1 MTAHRDSTSRPIP
14 TIATVCVD
22 YASLVKSTERPG
34 GAKPPQAQDSQF
46 RIFVESVRDYAL
58 VMLDPDGYVVSWNS
72 GAAAIKGYTS
82 AEIIGKHFAR
92 FYPQEAIDNGLPER
106 ELVIARESGRFED
119 EGWRVRKDGRRF
131 WANVIMTALR
141 ESTGELIGFAKVTRD
156 LTERRKTEEQLRLN
170 EARFRTLVQGV
181 RDYAIFMLNPD
192 GTVATW
198 NEGAQRIKGY
208 TAAEII
214 GSHFS
219 RFYPRE
225 ALERRFPEHELATA
239 TTEGRFEDEGWRVR
253 KDGSLF
259 WANVVITALRDESGR
274 LVGFSK
280 ITRDLTERRRH
291 ENILRASEER
301 FRLLV
306 EGVID
311 YAIIMIDREG
321 FITSWNA
328 GAAHLNG
335 FAPAEIV
342 GRHFSRLYPHEEIQA
357 NKPWQDL
364 IEAGKRG
371 RTVSEG
377 WRVRR
382 DGTRYW
388 SNNVIAALRETDD
401 ATRSYYMV
409 TQDLTQ
415 RRHAESLAEA
425 AHRTNEFIAMLAHE
439 LRNPLAPIRN
449 AVALMGRKG
458 LGDPVLE
465 SMRQTIDRQS
475 VQLTRIVDELL
486 DVNRVARGRFSVER
500 VPIDLHDVLARA
512 IEASRPLL
520 DRHGHE
526 FQMNVSQAPLPV
538 KGDAMRLM
546 QVFVNLL
553 NNAAKY
559 TPAGGRIRLDAE
571 LGDGEIIVRVHD
583 NGRGIPSEALE
594 RVFELFMQVSPEP
607 RGEQGGLGVGL
618 ALVRRIVELHGG
630 RVVARSEG
638 EGMGSTFSVFLP
650 LETQEVERP
659 RKVSAP
665 ASVARPLRV
674 LVVDDNRDAADSLK
688 VLLES
693 ANQDVRVAYDGSSAV
708 DLMQDFQPELVLLD
722 IGMPHMDG
730 YEAAR
735 LMRAMELETRPT
747 LVALTGWGQA
757 SDKQSA
763 TAAGFDQHFT
773 KPVNPDDL
781 FGFIASL
788 TRV

>member
-1 MTAHRDSTSRPIP
+1 M
-14 TIATVCVD
+14 
-22 YASLVKSTERPG
+22 KSTERPG
-34 GAKPPQAQDSQF
+34 AAKPPQAQDAQF

-72 GAAAIKGYTS
+72 GAASIEGYTA
-82 AEIIGKHFAR
+82 AEIIGKHFTR
-92 FYPQEAIDNGLPER
+92 FYPQDAIDSGLPER
-106 ELVIARESGRFED
+106 ELVTARESGRFED

-131 WANVIMTALR
+131 WAIVIITALR
-141 ESTGELIGFAKVTRD
+141 ESTGELIGYAKVMRD

-225 ALERRFPEHELATA
+225 ALDRRFPEHELATA

-253 KDGSLF
+253 KDGTLF

-335 FAPAEIV
+335 FTPAEIV

-364 IEAGKRG
+364 IEAAKRG

-512 IEASRPLL
+512 IESSRPLME
-520 DRHGHE
+520 RHRHE
-526 FQMNVSQAPLPV
+526 FQMDVSQAPLPV
-538 KGDAMRLM
+538 KGDAMRLV

-559 TPAGGRIRLDAE
+559 TPAGGRIRLEAE

-583 NGRGIPSEALE
+583 NGRGIPAEALE
-594 RVFELFMQVSPEP
+594 RVFELFMQVSPEA
-607 RGEQGGLGVGL
+607 RGAQGGLGVGL

-638 EGMGSTFSVFLP
+638 EGMGSTFCVFLP
-650 LETQEVERP
+650 LETQNVEPP
-659 RKVSAP
+659 RKVAVP
-665 ASVARPLRV
+665 ASAARPVRV

-693 ANQDVRVAYDGSSAV
+693 ASQDVRVAYDGSSAV
-708 DLMQDFQPELVLLD
+708 DLIQDFQPELVLLD

-730 YEAAR
+730 YEAAG
-735 LMRAMELETRPT
+735 LIRAMELETRPT

-757 SDKQSA
+757 ADKQRA
-763 TAAGFDQHFT
+763 TEAGFDQHFT
-773 KPVNPDDL
+773 KPVNPDEL
-781 FGFIASL
+781 LSFIASL
-788 TRV
+788 TRA